1 MIAAEE
7 MHGLRLGMGPGPWGA
22 LRLSMARGSF
32 LSDLRRWAGVN
43 GGYGLEA
50 PTHLLRALY
59 IRDHCAIQVPG
70 VPAAIGVS
78 PCDPHPDVTGEWMAW
93 WSWLIGLDVLDLA
106 LHDAP
111 GRPAVGSKC
120 PPRFF
125 DLLEANAIDV
135 AAWTT
140 TWRTQFR
147 EQILPQGTAVER
159 QLALDPRRPRGGLL
173 TVRVLPLQEAWLSW
187 VDSSML
193 LVSQE
198 LRTDPSAYAD
208 QATATMPINR

>member
-1 MIAAEE
+1 
-7 MHGLRLGMGPGPWGA
+7 
-22 LRLSMARGSF
+22 MARGWFASG
-32 LSDLRRWAGVN
+32 LRRWAGVD
-43 GGYGLEA
+43 GGYRLEA

-70 VPAAIGVS
+70 IPAAIGVS
-78 PCDPHPDVTGEWMAW
+78 PSDPHPELAGEWMAW
-93 WSWLIGLDVLDLA
+93 WSWLIGLDVLDPA

-125 DLLEANAIDV
+125 DLLEGDAIAV

-140 TWRTQFR
+140 SWRTHFR

-159 QLALDPRRPRGGLL
+159 QIALDPRRPSGGLL
-173 TVRVLPLQEAWLSW
+173 SVRVLPLQEPWLSR

-198 LRTDPSAYAD
+198 LRTDPSPYAD
-208 QATATMPINR
+208 QATSTMPINR

>member
-1 MIAAEE
+1 MVCVWARALVSVTVE
-7 MHGLRLGMGPGPWGA
+7 HGQGA
-22 LRLSMARGSF
+22 F
-32 LSDLRRWAGVN
+32 ISDLRRRAGVI

-59 IRDHCAIQVPG
+59 IRDHSAIQVPSI
-70 VPAAIGVS
+70 PAAIGVIPS
-78 PCDPHPDVTGEWMAW
+78 DPHPELAGEWMAW
-93 WSWLIGLDVLDLA
+93 WSWLIGLDVLDPA

-111 GRPAVGSKC
+111 RRPAVGSRC

-140 TWRTQFR
+140 SWRTQFR
-147 EQILPQGTAVER
+147 EQILPPGTAVER
-159 QLALDPRRPRGGLL
+159 QLALDPRRPRGELL
-173 TVRVLPLQEAWLSW
+173 TVRVLPLQEPWLSW

-208 QATATMPINR
+208 QATSAMPINR